1 MRSAAYVLVTCDKC
15 RRNTIRVELQE
26 TADGWNDRYA
36 NDELA
41 GQGWLVVDG
50 AGRVTAPESH
60 RSPRAF

>member
-1 MRSAAYVLVTCDKC
+1 MRSAAYIMVTCDKC

-50 AGRVTAPESH
+50 EDVCPDCVIDGKAKR
-60 RSPRAF
+60 